1 MHSEDYI
8 KHQNEVKNLLRD
20 AKGGDETAFS
30 LLLTLYEPLLLSL
43 TSKYLLQYDANDDKE
58 DVHQELRVAF
68 YKAANRYDLEDSSVD
83 FGFFAKVCLKN
94 ALISRYRSKK
104 LRGVEILPIEDA
116 VGIYSDDNPGDSI
129 AERESIGVLQTLI
142 NDNLSEYE
150 KTVWNLY
157 LEEKTPKQIG
167 EVLGK
172 DAKSISNALS
182 RIRTK
187 LRDLIGDLYN
197 I

>member
-8 KHQNEVKNLLRD
+8 KHQNEVKNLLPD

-43 TSKYLLQYDANDDKE
+43 TSKYLLEYDANDDKE

-167 EVLGK
+167 EELGK

>member
-68 YKAANRYDLEDSSVD
+68 YKAVNKYDLEDSSVD

>member
-68 YKAANRYDLEDSSVD
+68 YKAVNKYDLEDSPVD

-182 RIRTK
+182 RIRAK
-187 LRDLIGDLYN
+187 LRDLIGTLYN
-197 I
+197 T

>member
-43 TSKYLLQYDANDDKE
+43 TSKYLLEYDANDDKE

-167 EVLGK
+167 EELGK